1 MFIAKSYFKNNIIEN
16 NFEKMSPNSWFNDET
31 PENSE
36 LLPIVIK
43 GKWESTSIR
52 VLSSEIV
59 AEVIG
64 KDGSK
69 IKELRAK
76 TNTIVIILPR
86 SVFKK

>member
-1 MFIAKSYFKNNIIEN
+1 
-16 NFEKMSPNSWFNDET
+16 MSPNSWFNDET

-76 TNTIVIILPR
+76 TNTIVIILSR
-86 SVFKK
+86 RVF

>member
-1 MFIAKSYFKNNIIEN
+1 
-16 NFEKMSPNSWFNDET
+16 MSTGSWFNDET
-31 PENSE
+31 ST
-36 LLPIVIK
+36 VIK
-43 GKWESTSIR
+43 EKWETTSVR

-76 TNTIVIILPR
+76 TNTIVIIFSR
-86 SVFKK
+86 SFL